1 MITQKLDQHVAAFLQ
16 GYEAEEQFFAGYKKH
31 FPSRSAVI
39 ALLNDIKTLMF
50 PGYFDN
56 ESAAGDKSEYLVSER
71 LMHIQRVAQTQ
82 IKKALLYENNA
93 LSEEQASEQAEVMAE
108 AFMDELPHVQA
119 LLLKDVQAAFDGDP
133 AATSREEIVLC
144 YPGFFAIFVHRI
156 AHVLYQL
163 KVPLIPRLMS
173 EYAHGETGVDI
184 APGATI
190 GEYFFIDHA
199 TGVVIGE
206 TTIIGAHCKLYQG
219 VTLGALSTRKGQMLR
234 GVKRHPTLE
243 DYVTVYS
250 NASVLGGETIIGE
263 GSVIGGSAFVCQS
276 TPKNAR
282 VSVKNQEIT
291 VHDPATASASDD
303 GFEEV

>member
-1 MITQKLDQHVAAFLQ
+1 MIEEKLDKHVAAFLE
-16 GYEAEEQFFAGYKKH
+16 GYEAEEHFFMGYKKH
-31 FPSRSAVI
+31 FPSRSAII
-39 ALLNDIKTLMF
+39 ALLDDIRILMF

-56 ESAAGDKSEYLVSER
+56 ESAAGDKSEFLVSER
-71 LMHIQRVAQTQ
+71 LMHIHRVVQTQ
-82 IKKALLYENNA
+82 IKKALLYEDSMLSDA
-93 LSEEQASEQAEVMAE
+93 SASKRSEEIAEV
-108 AFMDELPHVQA
+108 FMDELPRVQA
-119 LLLKDVQAAFDGDP
+119 LLLKDAQAAFDGDP
-133 AATSREEIVLC
+133 AANSREEIVLC
-144 YPGFFAIFVHRI
+144 YPGFYAIFVHRL
-156 AHVLYQL
+156 AHILHQQ

-173 EYAHGETGVDI
+173 EYAHGVTGVDI
-184 APGATI
+184 APGAQI

-263 GSVIGGSAFVCQS
+263 GTIIGGSAFVCQS

-282 VSVKNQEIT
+282 VSVKNQEVTI
-291 VHDPATASASDD
+291 HDPAAGEA
-303 GFEEV
+303 FEEI

>member
-1 MITQKLDQHVAAFLQ
+1 MITQKLDQHIAAFLE
-16 GYEAEEQFFAGYKKH
+16 GYQAEEHFFAGYKKH

-39 ALLNDIKTLMF
+39 DLLDDIKVLMF

-56 ESAAGDKSEYLVSER
+56 ECSAGDKSEYLLSER
-71 LMHIQRVAQTQ
+71 LMHIQRVTQTQ
-82 IKKALLYENNA
+82 IKKALLYENNG
-93 LSEEQASEQAEVMAE
+93 LSEDEASQRAEVAAE
-108 AFMDELPHVQA
+108 AFMDELPRVQS

-133 AATSREEIVLC
+133 AASSREEIVLC

-156 AHVLYQL
+156 AHVLYQQN
-163 KVPLIPRLMS
+163 VPLIPRLMS
-173 EYAHGETGVDI
+173 EYAHGVTGVDI

-250 NASVLGGETIIGE
+250 NASVLGGETVIGE
-263 GSVIGGSAFVCQS
+263 GTVIGGSAFVCQS

-291 VHDPATASASDD
+291 VHDPATDD
-303 GFEEV
+303 PEDDFEEV

>member
-1 MITQKLDQHVAAFLQ
+1 MITQKLDQHIAAFLQ

-31 FPSRSAVI
+31 FPSRSAII
-39 ALLNDIKTLMF
+39 ALLDDIKILMF

-56 ESAAGDKSEYLVSER
+56 ESAAGDKSEYLVGER
-71 LMHIQRVAQTQ
+71 LMHIQRIVQTQ
-82 IKKALLYENNA
+82 IKKALLYDDA
-93 LSEEQASEQAEVMAE
+93 SLSEDEASERAEEIAE
-108 AFMDELPHVQA
+108 AFMDELPRVQS

-133 AATSREEIVLC
+133 AATGREEIVLC
-144 YPGFFAIFVHRI
+144 YPGFYAIFAHRI
-156 AHVLYQL
+156 AHVLYKL
-163 KVPLIPRLMS
+163 HVPLIPRLMS

-219 VTLGALSTRKGQMLR
+219 VTLGALSTRKGQSLR

-250 NASVLGGETIIGE
+250 NASVLGGETVIGE
-263 GSVIGGSAFVCQS
+263 GTVIGGSAFVCQS

-291 VHDPATASASDD
+291 VHDPAVVVKQEED
-303 GFEEV
+303 FEEV

>member
-1 MITQKLDQHVAAFLQ
+1 MITQKLDQHIAAFLQ

-39 ALLNDIKTLMF
+39 DLLNDIKILMF

-93 LSEEQASEQAEVMAE
+93 LSESEASAQAEDLAE
-108 AFMDELPHVQA
+108 AFMDALPQVQS

-133 AATSREEIVLC
+133 AASSREEIVLC

-156 AHVLYQL
+156 AHVLYLQ

-219 VTLGALSTRKGQMLR
+219 VTLGALSTRKGQLLR

-250 NASVLGGETIIGE
+250 NASVLGGETVVGE
-263 GSVIGGSAFVCQS
+263 GTVIGGSAFVCQS

-282 VSVKNQEIT
+282 VSVANQEVT
-291 VHDPATASASDD
+291 VYDPTACTPADN
-303 GFEEV
+303 FEEV